1 MLLNMVFAFVTTAI
15 CEGALCLLILKNKY
29 CLWPSFLCNL
39 LTNPLLN
46 AVLLLFFHWY
56 GYLGYNL
63 ATIAL
68 EISIIP
74 VEGLVL
80 KALLP
85 ISMKK
90 AVLTS
95 WACNAFSF
103 VAGFV
108 LYCCGL
114 L

>member
-1 MLLNMVFAFVTTAI
+1 MLNMVIAFAVTVI
-15 CEGALCLLILKNKY
+15 CEGALCLLILRNKH

-39 LTNPLLN
+39 LTNPALN
-46 AVLLLFFHWY
+46 AVLLLFFYWY

-63 ATIAL
+63 AMIAL
-68 EISIIP
+68 EIAIIP

-85 ISMKK
+85 VSMKK
-90 AVLTS
+90 AMLTS

-103 VAGFV
+103 AVGFI
-108 LYCCGL
+108 LYCFGL